1 MKNLNFPKSKSEK
14 GFAISQFWG
23 KVNGVFKIKV
33 VLTMAYYKEGAEG
46 VYFSW
51 FENEFEVMHIELIK
65 QMSDLNVI

>member
-1 MKNLNFPKSKSEK
+1 
-14 GFAISQFWG
+14 
-23 KVNGVFKIKV
+23 
-33 VLTMAYYKEGAEG
+33 MAYYKEGAEG